1 MENTERALDTL
12 TQCIYKAIDK
22 KIEKL
27 FCDYEAIVLFSE
39 GDYCTVL
46 INNAKYKVKNGTD
59 IRKEI
64 FMAIPQK
71 QIDSYDVA
79 EISDDTVFIAVD
91 NGKTINTKGED
102 ISNYVIQSLR
112 YATRADIDKL
122 FKQ

>member
-1 MENTERALDTL
+1 MATNRKSLL
-12 TQCIYKAIDK
+12 SQNY
-22 KIEKL
+22 
-27 FCDYEAIVLFSE
+27 
-39 GDYCTVL
+39 
-46 INNAKYKVKNGTD
+46 
-59 IRKEI
+59 RKER